1 MYNSSTINCSSVP
14 EYKSGTVLPESCN
27 LSALKEVLLSLR
39 FPCSDCFCNGN
50 DKYAGLFAVY
60 DASKE
65 DAERFI
71 ENLSKYNMDV
81 VNYTNVDSQE
91 KFEQFFQD
99 HCKNNEIKI
108 EDKEVDTGCC
118 LFNLCGCGNQ
128 QNVVN

>member
-1 MYNSSTINCSSVP
+1 MAITKNNNGKVNVFATNANMKDGNP
-14 EYKSGTVLPESCN
+14 DG
-27 LSALKEVLLSLR
+27 
-39 FPCSDCFCNGN
+39 GN
-50 DKYAGLFAVY
+50 DEYAGLFAVY

-81 VNYTNVDSQE
+81 VNYTNIDSQE

-108 EDKEVDTGCC
+108 EDKKVDTGCC